1 VSPRPDE
8 EASVSPAIF
17 QHPLAY
23 VLGLEGIAL
32 LRAFAGEYDR
42 EFTLARIQ
50 EIRTLLDA
58 ADELGDGV
66 EETPMT
72 MQEGYAQWAPWY
84 DEPGNQLLEVEEP
97 VVREILD
104 GLPVGV
110 ALDAACGTGRHGA
123 YLASLG
129 HRVIGV
135 DATPEMLEVARAKLP
150 AGDFYEGDVRDL
162 PVADDSVDVVVC
174 GIAASH
180 FPDLV
185 PVFAELARVLRP
197 GGHLVLTD
205 SRGLIGDIGLPLAR
219 TRPDGTFGYIPVWSR
234 LASDYLAVA
243 LAAGFEVRRCEE
255 LRRTTPLVDDEGRD
269 LADPETPEHRPGRPP
284 NIWAL
289 HRFAPEATKAA
300 YRGRP
305 QAIVWHFQLS
315 AARARAAFFTVSP
328 ASRSAR

>member
-1 VSPRPDE
+1 MSRRLDE
-8 EASVSPAIF
+8 QESAFPGVDSRVIY

-23 VLGLEGIAL
+23 LLGLEGIAL

-42 EFTLARIQ
+42 EFTLARIE

-66 EETPMT
+66 EETPMS

-84 DEPGNQLLEVEEP
+84 DEPGNELLEVEEP

-104 GLPVGV
+104 SLPVGV
-110 ALDAACGTGRHGA
+110 ALDAACGTGRHAA

-135 DATPEMLEVARAKLP
+135 DATPEMLEVARAKIP
-150 AGDFYEGDVRDL
+150 AAEFYEAALHDL
-162 PVADDSVDVVVC
+162 PLADDSVDVVAC

-180 FPDLV
+180 VPDLA
-185 PVFAELARVLRP
+185 PVLAEFARVLGPR
-197 GGHLVLTD
+197 GHLVLSD

-219 TRPDGTFGYIPVWSR
+219 TRPDGTLGYIPVWSR
-234 LASDYLAVA
+234 LASDYIAAA
-243 LAAGFEVRRCEE
+243 LPHGFEVRRCEE
-255 LRRTTPLVDDEGRD
+255 LRRKTPLVDDDGRD
-269 LADPETPEHRPGRPP
+269 LNDPETPEHRPGRPP

-289 HRFAPEATKAA
+289 HRFAPEATNAA
-300 YRGRP
+300 YRRLP
-305 QAIVWHFQLS
+305 RAIIWHFQLS
-315 AARARAAFFTVSP
+315 AR
-328 ASRSAR
+328 